1 MKKFVRTKPTN
12 TAAADITID
21 FGAAS
26 AQIAQVLD
34 PEVYQLRIESAR
46 VIQNNQNTLVA
57 LDLIEIESG
66 AHVANLPI
74 WVDGPNANAGRL
86 VAENR
91 HLIAQLLNLAGKPT
105 AGNVRALIPELA
117 GLTFEA
123 QLALDIDSRT
133 GRSFN
138 AIATIVT
145 DDGP

>member
-34 PEVYQLRIESAR
+34 PGVYQLRIEFAR

-105 AGNVRALIPELA
+105 AGNVRELIPELA

-138 AIATIVT
+138 AIATIIT

>member
-12 TAAADITID
+12 TGAADITID

-26 AQIAQVLD
+26 AQIAQALD
-34 PEVYQLRIESAR
+34 PGVYKLRIESAR
-46 VIQNNQNTLVA
+46 VIQNNENTLVA
-57 LDLIEIESG
+57 LDLIQIESG
-66 AHVANLPI
+66 VRVANLPI

-145 DDGP
+145 DDEP

>member
-1 MKKFVRTKPTN
+1 MRKFVRQKPNN
-12 TAAADITID
+12 TTAADITID

-26 AQIAQVLD
+26 AQIAQRARSGGL
-34 PEVYQLRIESAR
+34 PTFALKSAR

-91 HLIAQLLNLAGKPT
+91 HLIAQLLNAC
-105 AGNVRALIPELA
+105 RASQPRAMFAHLSPNWP
-117 GLTFEA
+117 
-123 QLALDIDSRT
+123 D
-133 GRSFN
+133 
-138 AIATIVT
+138 
-145 DDGP
+145 